1 MAAAPKKKS
10 TEKAEKD
17 FLAPGKR
24 AEDIL
29 LGALGFG
36 EDARIVSV
44 RRTAEGFA
52 GVGAWPDGEEFPFES
67 EEPPT
72 KLELWALSMLEV
84 VS

>member
-1 MAAAPKKKS
+1 MPAAPKKKAENS
-10 TEKAEKD
+10 EKD
-17 FLAPGKR
+17 FLAPKKR

-29 LGALGFG
+29 LGAVGFG

-44 RRTAEGFA
+44 RRTPEGFA

-72 KLELWALSMLEV
+72 ELELWALSVLTA
-84 VS
+84 